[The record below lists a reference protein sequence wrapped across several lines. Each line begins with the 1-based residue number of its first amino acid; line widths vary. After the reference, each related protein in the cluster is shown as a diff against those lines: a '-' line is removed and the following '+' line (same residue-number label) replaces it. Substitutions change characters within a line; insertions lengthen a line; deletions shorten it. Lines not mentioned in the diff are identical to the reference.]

1 MSCLPDWSSDCCYH
15 HKNETEMV
23 NNYRGYIQAFCA
35 YALWGIF
42 PLYWKLVAHVPSVEV
57 ICHRIVWSL
66 LVLTVLTTY
75 VRQWQDVLGLLKD
88 RKRLALC
95 GLAAVLIS
103 VNWLAFIWA
112 VQNGYVVEASLGYF
126 INPLLTV
133 LLAVVIFRER
143 ISSIQWLA
151 IATAFV
157 GVGVMTWATGDF
169 PWIAFSLA
177 TSFACYAAVKKRT
190 TMPAISGLGMETA
203 ILAPLSLVLLGY
215 FRVYDSEAVSLSPGT
230 FGLLILGG
238 PITTLPLVLFAS
250 AAKSVPLVAMGM
262 LQYVGPLIQFLL
274 AYFLFREVVPLGQLV
289 GFVIVWMAL
298 AVFVWGTIQLEKQ
311 KRLNTP
317 QGR

>member
-1 MSCLPDWSSDCCYH
+1 
-15 HKNETEMV
+15 MV
-23 NNYRGYIQAFCA
+23 NNYRGYVQAFSA

-42 PLYWKLVAHVPSVEV
+42 PLYWKLVSHIPSIEV
-57 ICHRIVWSL
+57 ICHRIIWSL
-66 LVLTVLTTY
+66 FVLTVLTTY
-75 VRQWQDVLGLLKD
+75 VRQWPDVMALLAD

-95 GLAAVLIS
+95 SLAAVLIS
-103 VNWLAFIWA
+103 INWLAFIWA

-133 LLAVVIFRER
+133 LLAVVIFREQ
-143 ISSIQWLA
+143 ISSIQWVA

-157 GVGVMTWATGDF
+157 GVGVMTWATGVF

-177 TSFACYAAVKKRT
+177 TSFASYAAVKKRT

-215 FRVYDSEAVSLSPGT
+215 FRIYTHEPEPLNTLTLS
-230 FGLLILGG
+230 LLIFGG

-250 AAKSVPLVAMGM
+250 AAKAVPLVAMGM
-262 LQYVGPLIQFLL
+262 LQYIGPLIQFLL
-274 AYFLFREVVPLGQLV
+274 AFFWFQEDVSIGRLT

-298 AVFVWGTIQLEKQ
+298 ALFVWGTILLEKE

-317 QGR
+317 QR

>member
-1 MSCLPDWSSDCCYH
+1 M
-15 HKNETEMV
+15 
-23 NNYRGYIQAFCA
+23 QAFSA
-35 YALWGIF
+35 YTLWGVF
-42 PLYWKLVAHVPSVEV
+42 PLYWKLVAHIPSVEV

-66 LVLTVLTTY
+66 VVLTVLTTY
-75 VRQWQDVLGLLKD
+75 VRQWPDVMGLLKD

-95 GLAAVLIS
+95 SLAAVLIS
-103 VNWLAFIWA
+103 INWLAFIWA

-143 ISSIQWLA
+143 ITVIQWFA

-157 GVGVMTWATGDF
+157 GVGVMTWATGVF
-169 PWIAFSLA
+169 PWIAFILA

-215 FRVYDSEAVSLSPGT
+215 FRIFTIEPEPLTPLT
-230 FGLLILGG
+230 LGLLVFGG

-262 LQYVGPLIQFLL
+262 LQYVGPLLQFLL
-274 AYFLFREVVPLGQLV
+274 AFFWFREEVSIGRLT

-298 AVFVWGTIQLEKQ
+298 ALFVWGTILLEKE

>member
-1 MSCLPDWSSDCCYH
+1 
-15 HKNETEMV
+15 MV
-23 NNYRGYIQAFCA
+23 NKYLGYIQAFCA
-35 YALWGIF
+35 YTLWGIF
-42 PLYWKLVAHVPSVEV
+42 PFYWKQLAHVTSVEV

-66 LVLTVLTTY
+66 LVLMVLTTY
-75 VRQWQDVLGLLKD
+75 VRQWHDVRGLLKD
-88 RKRLALC
+88 PKRLALC
-95 GLAAVLIS
+95 SLAAVLIS
-103 VNWLAFIWA
+103 INWLAFIWA
-112 VQNGYVVEASLGYF
+112 VQNRYVVQASLGYF

-133 LLAVVIFRER
+133 LLAVAFFRER
-143 ISSIQWLA
+143 ISPVQWVA

-157 GVGVMTWATGDF
+157 GVGVMTWATGVF
-169 PWIAFSLA
+169 PWISFCLA

-215 FRVYDSEAVSLSPGT
+215 FRCFDSEAVSLSPST
-230 FGLLILGG
+230 LGLLILGG

-274 AYFLFREVVPLGQLV
+274 GYFLFREIVPVGQLV
-289 GFVIVWMAL
+289 GFFIVWMAL
-298 AVFVWGTIQLEKQ
+298 ALFVWGTIQLEKR
-311 KRLNTP
+311 KRLNTF

>member
-1 MSCLPDWSSDCCYH
+1 
-15 HKNETEMV
+15 MV
-23 NNYRGYIQAFCA
+23 NNYRGYVQAFSA

-42 PLYWKLVAHVPSVEV
+42 PLYWKLVANVPSVEV

-66 LVLTVLTTY
+66 VVLAVLTTY
-75 VRQWQDVLGLLKD
+75 VRQWPDVMGLLKD

-95 GLAAVLIS
+95 SLAALLIS
-103 VNWLAFIWA
+103 INWLAFIWA

-133 LLAVVIFRER
+133 LLAVVLFRER
-143 ISSIQWLA
+143 ISIVQWIA
-151 IATAFV
+151 IAMAFV
-157 GVGVMTWATGDF
+157 GVGVMTWATGVF

-215 FRVYDSEAVSLSPGT
+215 FRFYTNEPAPVTSFTL
-230 FGLLILGG
+230 GLLVFGG

-274 AYFLFREVVPLGQLV
+274 AFFWFREEVSIGRLT
-289 GFVIVWMAL
+289 GFVVVWLAL
-298 AVFVWGTIQLEKQ
+298 ALFVWGTILVEKE
-311 KRLNTP
+311 KRLHTP
-317 QGR
+317 RG

>member
-1 MSCLPDWSSDCCYH
+1 
-15 HKNETEMV
+15 MV
-23 NNYRGYIQAFCA
+23 NNYRGYVQAFSA

-42 PLYWKLVAHVPSVEV
+42 PLYWKLVANVPSVEV

-66 LVLTVLTTY
+66 VVLAVLTTY
-75 VRQWQDVLGLLKD
+75 VRQWPDVMGLLKD

-95 GLAAVLIS
+95 SFAAVLIS
-103 VNWLAFIWA
+103 IKWLAFIWA

-133 LLAVVIFRER
+133 LLAVVLFRER
-143 ISSIQWLA
+143 ISVIQWIA

-157 GVGVMTWATGDF
+157 GVGVMTWATGVF

-203 ILAPLSLVLLGY
+203 ILAPLSLALLGY
-215 FRVYDSEAVSLSPGT
+215 FRVYSSESVPLTPLT
-230 FGLLILGG
+230 LGLLVFGG

-274 AYFLFREVVPLGQLV
+274 AFFWFGEDVSIGRLT
-289 GFVIVWMAL
+289 GFVVVWLAL
-298 AVFVWGTIQLEKQ
+298 ALFVWGTILLEKE
-311 KRLNTP
+311 KRLHTP
-317 QGR
+317 RG

>member
-1 MSCLPDWSSDCCYH
+1 
-15 HKNETEMV
+15 
-23 NNYRGYIQAFCA
+23 
-35 YALWGIF
+35 
-42 PLYWKLVAHVPSVEV
+42 
-57 ICHRIVWSL
+57 
-66 LVLTVLTTY
+66 VLTTY
-75 VRQWQDVLGLLKD
+75 VRQWPDVMGLLKD

-95 GLAAVLIS
+95 SLAAVLIS
-103 VNWLAFIWA
+103 INWLAFIWA

-143 ISSIQWLA
+143 ITVIQWFA

-157 GVGVMTWATGDF
+157 GVGVMTWATGVF
-169 PWIAFSLA
+169 PWIAFILA

-215 FRVYDSEAVSLSPGT
+215 FRIFTIEPEPLTPLT
-230 FGLLILGG
+230 LGLLVFGG

-262 LQYVGPLIQFLL
+262 LQYVGPLLQFLL
-274 AYFLFREVVPLGQLV
+274 AFFWFREEVSIGRLT

-298 AVFVWGTIQLEKQ
+298 ALFVWGTILLEKE

>member
-1 MSCLPDWSSDCCYH
+1 
-15 HKNETEMV
+15 MV
-23 NNYRGYIQAFCA
+23 NNSRGYVQAFSA
-35 YALWGIF
+35 YTLWGVF
-42 PLYWKLVAHVPSVEV
+42 PLYWKLVAHIPSVEV

-66 LVLTVLTTY
+66 VVLTVLTTY
-75 VRQWQDVLGLLKD
+75 VRQWPDVMGLLKD

-95 GLAAVLIS
+95 SLAAVLIS
-103 VNWLAFIWA
+103 INWLAFIWA

-143 ISSIQWLA
+143 ITVIQWFA

-157 GVGVMTWATGDF
+157 GVGVMTWATGVF
-169 PWIAFSLA
+169 PWIAFILA

-215 FRVYDSEAVSLSPGT
+215 FRIFTIEPEPLTPLT
-230 FGLLILGG
+230 LGLLVFGG

-262 LQYVGPLIQFLL
+262 LQYVGPLLQFLL
-274 AYFLFREVVPLGQLV
+274 AFFWFREEVSIGRLT

-298 AVFVWGTIQLEKQ
+298 ALFVWGTILLEKE